1 MTLNK
6 INTPVPF
13 FLKHNFSKMLL
24 KGRILLACALVVLL
38 NASVKAQSISA
49 QVSTKRAQVG
59 VPFEFAVVIS
69 GPASNYNQPYFKDFD
84 VVSGPN
90 QSNNVQV
97 VNGTVTQQIIFS
109 YALVAK
115 HEGKLVI
122 PSANCIVGGQRLETQ
137 AIVIEVS
144 KGSQGSSQPGSS
156 SEDFFIKTTVS
167 KSKFYVGEPITIIQ
181 KVYSRHQIVNVAPKQ
196 YSYDGFY
203 SQILESA
210 ATGVLQMENVGGVN
224 YYTLEFTRSLS
235 TASKSGKIQLSPIDF
250 KMAVRRQSSRAPR
263 NIWEQMMGA
272 GYEDVPIDVKSK
284 PSMLEVLP
292 LPEAGKPEGFTGG
305 VGVFNTK
312 VEVSRNELKANEAF
326 NLKYTVSG
334 KGNIKLIETP
344 KFEIPQ
350 GFESYEPKI
359 SENGNSKT
367 FDYLIIPRNEGDY
380 EIKGLSFSYFNLDS
394 KSYVLNNV
402 NAIKIKVLPG
412 APGSEGAQVYTPHSQ
427 VKTTEND
434 IRYLKKGS
442 YNLTKSDT
450 EFFNSFW
457 HWVLLALSPILL
469 LLALIVQK
477 KYISDNSDLVAVR
490 QRKAAGMAKQRL
502 TNAEKMMKAGKKDE
516 FYTEVLLA
524 LTNYLSYRLT
534 IPIADLSKERV
545 IEVMSGLNIE
555 NAIQEKVIQT
565 LQSGEYAK
573 YAPGALSGDLL
584 QVYNDTVQLV
594 TEIENQLN
602 KKQA

>member
-6 INTPVPF
+6 INSHASF
-13 FLKHNFSKMLL
+13 SLCHNFRGMLVNI
-24 KGRILLACALVVLL
+24 RIVFVFLVLL
-38 NASVKAQSISA
+38 LFSTTIKAQSISA
-49 QVSTKRAQVG
+49 QVSTKRVQVG
-59 VPFEFAVVIS
+59 VPFRFAVVIS

-90 QSNNVQV
+90 QSNNVQI
-97 VNGTVTQQIIFS
+97 VNGSVTQQIVFS

-115 HEGKLVI
+115 REGKLVI
-122 PSANCIVGGQRLETQ
+122 PPANCIVGGQLLETQ
-137 AIVIEVS
+137 AIEIEVS
-144 KGSQGSSQPGSS
+144 KGSQGSSQSGST
-156 SEDFFIKTTVS
+156 SEDFFIKTTIS
-167 KSKFYVGEPITIIQ
+167 KTKFFVGEPITIIQ
-181 KVYSRHQIVNVAPKQ
+181 KVYSRHQIINIAPKE
-196 YSYDGFY
+196 YSYDGFF
-203 SQILESA
+203 SQILESPTA
-210 ATGVLQMENVGGVN
+210 GVLQMENVGGIN

-235 TASKSGKIQLSPIDF
+235 TASKSGKIQLSPIEL
-250 KMAVRRQSSRAPR
+250 KMAIRRPSNKAPR
-263 NIWEQMMGA
+263 NIWEQLMGA
-272 GYEDVPIDVKSK
+272 GYEDVPIDVRSK
-284 PSMLEVLP
+284 PSNLEVLP

-305 VGVFNTK
+305 VGEFTTK

-326 NLKYTVSG
+326 NLKYTISG
-334 KGNIKLIETP
+334 RGNIKLIESP

-350 GFESYEPKI
+350 DFESYEPKI
-359 SENGNSKT
+359 TELGNSKT
-367 FDYLIIPRNEGDY
+367 FDYLIIPRNEGDF
-380 EIKGLSFSYFNLDS
+380 EIKGLSFSYFNLSS

-402 NAIKIKVLPG
+402 NDIKIHVLAG

-434 IRYLKKGS
+434 IRYLKKGN
-442 YNLTKSDT
+442 YNLTVSDT

-457 HWVLLALSPILL
+457 HLL
-469 LLALIVQK
+469 LLAFSPLALAIALFAQR
-477 KYISDNSDLVAVR
+477 KYISNNSDIVAVR

-524 LTNYLSYRLT
+524 LTNYLSFRLT
-534 IPIADLSKERV
+534 IPIAELSKERV
-545 IEVMSGLNIE
+545 VEVMTKLSIE
-555 NAIQEKVIQT
+555 SAIQEKVVQT

>member
-1 MTLNK
+1 
-6 INTPVPF
+6 
-13 FLKHNFSKMLL
+13 
-24 KGRILLACALVVLL
+24 
-38 NASVKAQSISA
+38 
-49 QVSTKRAQVG
+49 
-59 VPFEFAVVIS
+59 
-69 GPASNYNQPYFKDFD
+69 
-84 VVSGPN
+84 
-90 QSNNVQV
+90 
-97 VNGTVTQQIIFS
+97 
-109 YALVAK
+109 
-115 HEGKLVI
+115 
-122 PSANCIVGGQRLETQ
+122 
-137 AIVIEVS
+137 
-144 KGSQGSSQPGSS
+144 
-156 SEDFFIKTTVS
+156 
-167 KSKFYVGEPITIIQ
+167 
-181 KVYSRHQIVNVAPKQ
+181 
-196 YSYDGFY
+196 
-203 SQILESA
+203 
-210 ATGVLQMENVGGVN
+210 MENVGGVN

-235 TASKSGKIQLSPIDF
+235 TASKSGKIQLSSIDF
-250 KMAVRRQSSRAPR
+250 KMAVRRQSSKAPR
-263 NIWEQMMGA
+263 NIWEQLMGA

-284 PSMLEVLP
+284 PTMLEVLP

-334 KGNIKLIETP
+334 KGNIKLIENP

-367 FDYLIIPRNEGDY
+367 FDYLIIPRNEGEY
-380 EIKGLSFSYFNLDS
+380 EIKGLNFSYFNLDS
-394 KSYVLNNV
+394 KSYVLNNI
-402 NAIKIKVLPG
+402 NDIKIKVLPG

-434 IRYLKKGS
+434 IRYLKKGN

-457 HWVLLALSPILL
+457 HLLLLAVSPILL
-469 LLALIVQK
+469 VLALLVQK
-477 KYISDNSDLVAVR
+477 KYISDNSNIVAVR

-502 TNAEKMMKAGKKDE
+502 TTAEKMMKAGKKDE
-516 FYTEVLLA
+516 FYSEVLLA

-545 IEVMSGLNIE
+545 IEVMSNLNIE
-555 NAIQEKVIQT
+555 HAVQEKVIQT

-584 QVYNDTVQLV
+584 QVYKDTVQLV